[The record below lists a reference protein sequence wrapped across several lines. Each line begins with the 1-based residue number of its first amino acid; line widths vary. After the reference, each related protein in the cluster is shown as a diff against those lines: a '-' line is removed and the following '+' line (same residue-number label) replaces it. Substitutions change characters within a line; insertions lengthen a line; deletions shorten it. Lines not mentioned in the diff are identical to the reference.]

1 MHNGEVPN
9 FCRIRRSLLG
19 RLRDDIF
26 EWISGTT
33 DSELVFALFLNE
45 LPDSHSPQ
53 PAPVLQAALKSVM
66 ALIVAVCKGE
76 PASLNFAVSDGETV
90 LATRFRNGR
99 NEVAPSLYYHLGPMP
114 GEKDWDLT
122 SAGGMDQNI
131 QDGVMFETPPLGCP
145 PPQFG
150 TSPDERAGNGF
161 LHRCPSG
168 FRSSR
173 SLALTGKNTALDPR
187 QSLLVAS
194 EPLQLGTT
202 ATEWRMVP
210 CNTMLT
216 VCCRWRDGPDAG
228 KVALR
233 ADLLEG
239 PAAEHLGAVVL
250 DVTLDSLADL
260 AGCCPVAVAAA
271 VAVSRSH
278 IELASL
284 RSSIDGVEAAASSLG
299 RVSGGSAS
307 ASAHFSSQQALG
319 GSAGMSA
326 GLPPRCP
333 PDSPQRPRGGDSLA
347 RVMSHPILIPG
358 GGSSGEQRHRHHHDG
373 SGASAGSCCSL
384 GDQAPAGP
392 ASSSA
397 PSTPPTAACSSPR
410 RQAPGVA
417 GIAGAAA
424 AAVSV
429 L

>member
-19 RLRDDIF
+19 RLRDEIF

-45 LPDSHSPQ
+45 LPDTHTQQ
-53 PAPVLQAALKSVM
+53 PAPVLQAAMKSTI

-76 PASLNFAVSDGETV
+76 AASLNFAVSDGETV
-90 LATRFRNGR
+90 IATRFRNGK

-131 QDGVMFETPPLGCP
+131 ENGVMYEAVPTGCQPPV
-145 PPQFG
+145 QFG
-150 TSPDERAGNGF
+150 TSPDDRGGGM
-161 LHRCPSG
+161 HRCPSG

-173 SLALTGKNTALDPR
+173 SLALAGRNTALDPR

-194 EPLQLGTT
+194 EPLQLGTGDS
-202 ATEWRMVP
+202 EWRPIP

-216 VCCRWRDGPDAG
+216 ALCRWRDGPDAG
-228 KVALR
+228 KPASR
-233 ADLLEG
+233 ADLLES
-239 PAAEHLGAVVL
+239 PDADHAGAVVL

-260 AGCCPVAVAAA
+260 AGCCPVAVAQA
-271 VAVSRSH
+271 VAASRSH

-284 RSSIDGVEAAASSLG
+284 RSSVDGG
-299 RVSGGSAS
+299 DGGCFSGGGHHRHSTNGATVSAM
-307 ASAHFSSQQALG
+307 G
-319 GSAGMSA
+319 A

-333 PDSPQRPRGGDSLA
+333 SAEPSASPGRRASQPGPHTPPQSL
-347 RVMSHPILIPG
+347 SSSQPIAIPG
-358 GGSSGEQRHRHHHDG
+358 AAAADKGKP
-373 SGASAGSCCSL
+373 SAPPA
-384 GDQAPAGP
+384 DQAPAGAGS

-397 PSTPPTAACSSPR
+397 CGSPR
-410 RQAPGVA
+410 KREQMPGVA
-417 GIAGAAA
+417 AVAAS
-424 AAVSV
+424 AAVAV